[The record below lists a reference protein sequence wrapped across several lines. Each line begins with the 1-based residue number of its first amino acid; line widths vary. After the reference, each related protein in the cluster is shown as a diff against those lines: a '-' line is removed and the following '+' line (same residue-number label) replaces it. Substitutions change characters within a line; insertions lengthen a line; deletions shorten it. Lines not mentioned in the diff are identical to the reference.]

1 MTLSQRRDRV
11 RGGSRGMPLASGLCR
26 AESGRSF
33 SVGTTVWTRLSTP
46 GRWAGQGGATG
57 SSRSTFSKT
66 ARAPCPH
73 KPEMPQKVQHSAVW
87 TSHFRWTLKRTQNPC
102 RQLVPAN
109 AGTSTAEGPRVPGR
123 VPQTAATSQP
133 SQPCLTS
140 ELVSNKVTATRW
152 EMGKH

>member
-1 MTLSQRRDRV
+1 MPVEGHGAYPWPQVCAEQSLGAASLSGPR
-11 RGGSRGMPLASGLCR
+11 
-26 AESGRSF
+26 
-33 SVGTTVWTRLSTP
+33 WTRLSTP

-73 KPEMPQKVQHSAVW
+73 KPEMPQKVQHSAVR

-123 VPQTAATSQP
+123 VPETAATSQP

-140 ELVSNKVTATRW
+140 ELMSNKVTATCW